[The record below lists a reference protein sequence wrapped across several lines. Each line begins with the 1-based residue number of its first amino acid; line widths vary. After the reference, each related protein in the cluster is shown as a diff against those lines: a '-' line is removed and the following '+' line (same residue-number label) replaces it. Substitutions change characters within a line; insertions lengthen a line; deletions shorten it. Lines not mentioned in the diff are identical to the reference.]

1 MSELVQQ
8 LMNSLGVDQRQAEG
22 GLGLILNLLRDKLGG
37 DFSQLGEAL
46 PEAAQLADRAPV
58 TGGGGLLGMAGSLL
72 GGGAGDLAKLADG
85 FSGLGMDASM
95 LGRFVPLLSRFL
107 EQQGGGD
114 LARRIGDLLGE

>member
-8 LMNSLGVDQRQAEG
+8 LMSSLGVDQRQAEG

-46 PEAAQLADRAPV
+46 PEAAQLADQAPV

-85 FSGLGMDASM
+85 FSGLDMDASM
-95 LGRFVPLLSRFL
+95 LGRFVPLLSSFL
-107 EQQGGGD
+107 EQRGGGD
-114 LARRIGDLLGE
+114 LARRVGDLLGA